1 MSKGWV
7 NTQKLLEEMG
17 EGVLEAGKKALAEG
31 AEMVV
36 QEAKNRC
43 PVYKGSDYRV
53 VPGALRDSIRAVKKK
68 GGAEY
73 KITADAETQDG
84 LKYGRLVE
92 FSPRI
97 NKPFMYPAMDAQRDA
112 VKDRIVEA
120 VKAAVRR
127 TK

>member
-7 NTQKLLEEMG
+7 NTQTLLENMG

-36 QEAKNRC
+36 QEAKKRC
-43 PVYKGSDYRV
+43 PVFKGSDHRV
-53 VPGALRDSIRAVKKK
+53 VPGALRDSIRAIKKK

-73 KITADAETQDG
+73 KITADAENQDG

-97 NKPFMYPAMDAQRDA
+97 NKPFLYPAMDAQRDV
-112 VKDRIVEA
+112 VKERIVEA

>member
-43 PVYKGSDYRV
+43 PVYKGSDRRV

>member
-43 PVYKGSDYRV
+43 PVYKGSDHRV
-53 VPGALRDSIRAVKKK
+53 VPGTLRDSIRAVKKK

-112 VKDRIVEA
+112 VKEKIVEA

-127 TK
+127 AK